1 MSNRKTE
8 ILKAAS
14 ELFNEKGCL
23 NTSTRHIADKLG
35 ISVGNLYYY
44 FKNKEEILIEIYL
57 RHLKDVFE
65 PVNKI
70 DFKKDE
76 MFLFKDFLIEN
87 MDSCMNN
94 RFIYMELNI
103 LLKTFPSFKKIVNE
117 NLKQE
122 IVLLK
127 ELVKHQIKFG
137 YIKNM
142 SDKEIEFFVSNSW
155 IVAVNRFSFWNIL
168 SEDFEQINKH
178 SLLNKYFMAKPY
190 LTKKSMDSVQLK
202 ELREFIGDV
211 DE

>member
-137 YIKNM
+137 YIKDM